1 MRKWTVQDR
10 YGNEIYLT
18 QERWEHVLRYHAE
31 LAGLLDDL
39 LDTLRK
45 GQRTQDQLD
54 PRKYKYHCRCD
65 ALPLD
70 YNTIV
75 VVVKFSTHIQA
86 ESGFAPNNF
95 VITAWGVYLHRER

>member
-1 MRKWTVQDR
+1 VTFYTRE
-10 YGNEIYLT
+10 YA

-45 GQRTQDQLD
+45 GQRTQDPLD

-70 YNTIV
+70 YKTIV